1 MGSRDGPEARAGTRG
16 PAHRWIGRNAV
27 TVERVEPVG
36 TELAGKVAV
45 VTGAGRGIGRAIALD
60 WARSGAA
67 VTLAARTAWELDAV
81 AAEIEAG
88 GGRALAVPTDVTDPD
103 QVEACFA
110 QTAAELGG
118 VDVVLANAGG
128 TFPHATVADG
138 DLDAWRATFTLNVD
152 GVYLTARAAVPHLR
166 TRGGGK
172 ILVMGS
178 GAGRRAGAGW
188 APYASAKA
196 AVAMLV
202 RVLAQEL
209 REDRIA
215 VNEIIPGP
223 VHTELAHKIGPTLPV
238 AGTVAG
244 VATEWF
250 KQPEDVAGLAR
261 FLATLPDDG
270 PTGQTYS
277 LLGRDM

>member
-1 MGSRDGPEARAGTRG
+1 MDGADTP
-16 PAHRWIGRNAV
+16 NASHAV
-27 TVERVEPVG
+27 
-36 TELAGKVAV
+36 LAGRVAV

-60 WARSGAA
+60 WARAGAA
-67 VTLAARTAWELDAV
+67 VVLAARTSWELFAV

-88 GGRALAVPTDVTDPD
+88 GGTALPVETDVTVPD
-103 QVEACFA
+103 QVEALFA
-110 QTAAELGG
+110 RTASELGG
-118 VDVVLANAGG
+118 VDLVLANAGG

-138 DLDAWRATFTLNVD
+138 DYDAWRATFTLNVD
-152 GVYLTARAAVPHLR
+152 GVYLGARAAIPHLR
-166 TRGGGK
+166 ARGGGK

-178 GAGRRAGAGW
+178 GAGRRAGPGW

-196 AVAMLV
+196 AVSMLV
-202 RVLAQEL
+202 RVLALEL
-209 REDRIA
+209 RADRIA

-223 VHTELAHKIGPTLPV
+223 VHTELAHKIGPTLPI

-250 KQPEDVAGLAR
+250 KQPADVAGLAR

-270 PTGQTYS
+270 PTGQIYS
-277 LLGRDM
+277 LLGRDL